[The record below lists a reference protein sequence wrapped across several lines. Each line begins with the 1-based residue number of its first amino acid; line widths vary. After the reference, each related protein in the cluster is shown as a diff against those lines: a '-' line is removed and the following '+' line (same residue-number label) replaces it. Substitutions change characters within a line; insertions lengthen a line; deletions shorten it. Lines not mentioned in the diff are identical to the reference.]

1 MKKRLVC
8 VTLALLISAS
18 QVLTV
23 SASRE
28 DELREEQA
36 YTNDALNE
44 TYATLDSLQSQKD
57 ALEAEISTLD
67 QNLVN
72 VCVNIEAL
80 KQDIANKTSDIEQTQ
95 KDLTK
100 AENARDQQYDS
111 MKLRIQYL
119 YEKGGDDAWLQMM
132 LNGESLSQLL
142 ERAEY
147 TQKMYD
153 YDRQNLDKYVE
164 TVENVTNLKTQY
176 ENEKSEM
183 VEMEGDY
190 EQQQAN
196 LQAQIEE
203 KQAVSANYSEEIA
216 YAQQQAEEY
225 VALIQQQQA
234 EIEQLEAERIAAEEE
249 ARRQAEAEAAAA
261 AAAAEA
267 EAAAQEEA
275 EESESSEETTDETT
289 EEETSDNPYD
299 HEYIQYDENGNI
311 ITNENGEAIDADGD
325 VIYDENGQPI
335 IPGGSSS
342 SQDDTEDSY
351 EDSEESEDT
360 SEDSSEDVQYD
371 EYGNVIDSEN
381 TVTDTED
388 SSSDSTPSYSGTGS
402 SVADYATQFVGNP
415 YVYGGTSLTNGAD
428 CSGFVQSVY
437 ANFGVSLPRTSEEQM
452 YAGTEVSYADAQ
464 PGDLICYG
472 SHIAI
477 YLGNGQIVH
486 ASNSAPYP
494 QGGIKISDNAAYRT
508 ILSVR
513 RVI

>member
-72 VCVNIEAL
+72 VMVNIEAL
-80 KQDIANKTSDIEQTQ
+80 KQDIATKTSDIEQTE

-100 AENARDQQYDS
+100 AENARDKQYDS

-153 YDRQNLDKYVE
+153 YDRENLDKYVA
-164 TVENVTNLKTQY
+164 TVENVSNLKTQY

-183 VEMEGDY
+183 VEMESEY
-190 EQQQAN
+190 EQQQQS
-196 LQAQIEE
+196 LQGQIEE
-203 KQAVSANYSEEIA
+203 KKAVSDNYSNEIA

-261 AAAAEA
+261 A
-267 EAAAQEEA
+267 EAAAQEAAEA
-275 EESESSEETTDETT
+275 EQESSEEAAEETTDG
-289 EEETSDNPYD
+289 DQNID

-311 ITNENGEAIDADGD
+311 ITDENGYAIDADGD
-325 VIYDENGQPI
+325 IIYDENGQPI
-335 IPGGSSS
+335 IPGGNSGSGN
-342 SQDDTEDSY
+342 E
-351 EDSEESEDT
+351 SEESNESQEGSSDG
-360 SEDSSEDVQYD
+360 ESSEDVQYD
-371 EYGNVIDSEN
+371 EYGNVIDSDN
-381 TVTDTED
+381 TVTDTDSEESSED
-388 SSSDSTPSYSGTGS
+388 SAPSYSGTGS
-402 SVADYATQFVGNP
+402 AVADYALQFVGNP

-494 QGGIKISDNAAYRT
+494 QGGIKVSDNAAYRT